1 MRKAQKE
8 QAEGFIKL
16 LEQAHEEIK
25 VNIEKGNLQPVL
37 VTLADCQDGAI
48 AMGNLIEASE
58 GEGFVTI
65 SYLEKYCEAV
75 FQIHESILAGDSV
88 DANKI
93 VKKLKKGLI
102 QIENSVRNDIKVR
115 KEVVFFPYK
124 ASMWDSLESVYL
136 AAKEDPDCDA
146 YCVPIPYFDRNADG
160 SLGQMHYEGNEYP
173 ENIEVIDWRSYKL
186 EERRPNVIYIHNP
199 YDACNR
205 VTCVHP
211 IFFSS
216 NLKKYTEKLVYI
228 PYFVLQEVEPDDQ
241 NTIDKM
247 KLFCFLPGV
256 INADKVIVQSEKMRQ
271 IYINEYE
278 KAARA
283 NGIDTDRKQLEEKFL
298 GTGSP
303 KFDKVLNTR
312 KEDLEIPKEW
322 LKIIQKP
329 DGSFKKIIF
338 YNTSISALLR
348 HEEQMLVKMKSVFK
362 IFKEN
367 QAEVA
372 LLWRP
377 HPLIP
382 STIKSMRP
390 QLWEEYRKIV
400 EEYKAEGWGI
410 YDDTADM
417 DRAVVLSDAYYGD
430 HSSVVELVKKAG
442 KLVLIQ
448 NSDVETGNVFK
459 NVSLSL
465 GIEINQEIWA
475 AVDNFNGIVKVSTAG
490 RMEYIYRFPEHPVWK
505 KHLFGKT
512 LLYNCKL
519 FFMPYESKNM
529 AVYNLK
535 SGKCESV
542 ILPETDTENSL
553 RYADMHIWNHFL
565 YLFPKCEKYILQLDL
580 DTYSVR
586 KIEEPIRYMIE
597 QKLQYN
603 DIAFLEYSIS
613 ISENVATMF
622 CYAGKQILEF
632 DMDTLQY
639 NVIDMAIIE
648 GNCLCGIRKQ
658 NLFYFCD
665 SRKICV
671 FNRDTS
677 QTEWSTKTECEKE
690 FLAYYRKE
698 ENLVFFPFRGE
709 DLLILN
715 RGNFREKR
723 IKAGFSREYMEKAG
737 KRVKVQDFIVRDGI
751 LFFTRF
757 SNAAYCLNLN
767 NTKCVRASLQLAE
780 KDIKM
785 CRIQLEKDLNAFSD
799 VIEGEELGIGEL
811 IGWLIQDK
819 GNV

>member
-186 EERRPNVIYIHNP
+186 EERRPDVIYIHNP

-211 IFFSS
+211 IFFST

-382 STIKSMRP
+382 TTIKSMRP
-390 QLWEEYRKIV
+390 QLWEAYRKIV

-430 HSSVVELVKKAG
+430 VSSIVPLYQKTGKPVMIQDVKVLNTVSDKNFERNKINVTIEDVVLFDDTLWFCAQNYNSLYTMNINTKEVNFVGEFPNEAYGNSRLFASM
-442 KLVLIQ
+442 KLVGKKIYFIPFYAKEIVVYDIEGGNFFCIKLSDAVLGKKCGDILFMGVEQYKNYLYILPVYATIIIRLDTTNNCVDYITDWYDKSKNMIFNCHDFFFRKQSVIQ
-448 NSDVETGNVFK
+448 ENKLYVPFCNANAVLEVNCDTMQTLVYRLGEEKRGYTGICYDRKQFWLAPRRTRCLLKWDNEANIVEQFDLFEDT
-459 NVSLSL
+459 
-465 GIEINQEIWA
+465 
-475 AVDNFNGIVKVSTAG
+475 
-490 RMEYIYRFPEHPVWK
+490 K
-505 KHLFGKT
+505 KHLTFVGI
-512 LLYNCKL
+512 LHDN
-519 FFMPYESKNM
+519 SK
-529 AVYNLK
+529 
-535 SGKCESV
+535 
-542 ILPETDTENSL
+542 ILAFPAQTENSEL
-553 RYADMHIWNHFL
+553 IQR
-565 YLFPKCEKYILQLDL
+565 
-580 DTYSVR
+580 
-586 KIEEPIRYMIE
+586 EE
-597 QKLQYN
+597 
-603 DIAFLEYSIS
+603 
-613 ISENVATMF
+613 
-622 CYAGKQILEF
+622 
-632 DMDTLQY
+632 
-639 NVIDMAIIE
+639 VIVMEDKFSFA
-648 GNCLCGIRKQ
+648 
-658 NLFYFCD
+658 
-665 SRKICV
+665 
-671 FNRDTS
+671 
-677 QTEWSTKTECEKE
+677 
-690 FLAYYRKE
+690 KE
-698 ENLVFFPFRGE
+698 ENNTLMYYEMNSCALTIINQDNYKKTVEIAVNLSQVNLERMICE
-709 DLLILN
+709 V
-715 RGNFREKR
+715 EKPR
-723 IKAGFSREYMEKAG
+723 IEQSTF
-737 KRVKVQDFIVRDGI
+737 GI
-751 LFFTRF
+751 EQFL
-757 SNAAYCLNLN
+757 Y
-767 NTKCVRASLQLAE
+767 
-780 KDIKM
+780 I
-785 CRIQLEKDLNAFSD
+785 LEKKYDQ
-799 VIEGEELGIGEL
+799 VCCI
-811 IGWLIQDK
+811 
-819 GNV
+819 

>member
-382 STIKSMRP
+382 TTIKSMRP
-390 QLWEEYRKIV
+390 QLWEEYRRIV

-417 DRAVVLSDAYYGD
+417 DRAVVLSDAYFGD
-430 HSSVVELVKKAG
+430 VSSIVPLYQKTGKPVMIQDCEWILNNKNQWSQLSLDGGTAFENMIWCTRTIDSAVYTIDMNTAEVNYVENLAKNEMERRAYFGVVENEKKLYFMPGMSNFFAEYNPHTKAKRLYPYKVKTDKPNGLYGSLVKHKQVIYMFPVREKCICKFNMTTG
-442 KLVLIQ
+442 EHYFIKLPEVP
-448 NSDVETGNVFK
+448 SEDKEKFYKGGYFTRRNV
-459 NVSLSL
+459 
-465 GIEINQEIWA
+465 
-475 AVDNFNGIVKVSTAG
+475 
-490 RMEYIYRFPEHPVWK
+490 IY
-505 KHLFGKT
+505 
-512 LLYNCKL
+512 
-519 FFMPYESKNM
+519 KNM
-529 AVYNLK
+529 VIIPCAFDNKILLFNLESEECKWMQVGSTTKGFRDIAVQGDEVYLLSRDMEIYKSNREL
-535 SGKCESV
+535 SGKIEKV
-542 ILPETDTENSL
+542 MNLE
-553 RYADMHIWNHFL
+553 
-565 YLFPKCEKYILQLDL
+565 EKYIFLVPTDKKVILIPAHAGKIAVMDKKGNSL
-580 DTYSVR
+580 TY
-586 KIEEPIRYMIE
+586 
-597 QKLQYN
+597 
-603 DIAFLEYSIS
+603 LEYP
-613 ISENVATMF
+613 
-622 CYAGKQILEF
+622 
-632 DMDTLQY
+632 
-639 NVIDMAIIE
+639 
-648 GNCLCGIRKQ
+648 
-658 NLFYFCD
+658 
-665 SRKICV
+665 
-671 FNRDTS
+671 
-677 QTEWSTKTECEKE
+677 KE
-690 FLAYYRKE
+690 FNFEMALINRGVNNYTDIIKHENMLYLVPKASNMLLCIDGNSGDIQYKE
-698 ENLVFFPFRGE
+698 WMLTQNTYNHIKDFTLLGERIVNEAEVPLVFF
-709 DLLILN
+709 
-715 RGNFREKR
+715 
-723 IKAGFSREYMEKAG
+723 IKW
-737 KRVKVQDFIVRDGI
+737 I
-751 LFFTRF
+751 
-757 SNAAYCLNLN
+757 
-767 NTKCVRASLQLAE
+767 
-780 KDIKM
+780 
-785 CRIQLEKDLNAFSD
+785 
-799 VIEGEELGIGEL
+799 
-811 IGWLIQDK
+811 
-819 GNV
+819 